1 MKILAIFSLAIVGV
15 FLISVV
21 GRLQPNVARPIGIML
36 ATTLAIGG
44 LALIMPTIES
54 LETLCDIDGYKSG
67 VKIMLK
73 SLGVSIVA
81 SFAADICRDY
91 GEGTVSSAVDLVA
104 KCELVLIAYP
114 LWKNIVEL
122 ALSMLEK

>member
-1 MKILAIFSLAIVGV
+1 MKILALFSLAIVGV

-21 GRLQPNVARPIGIML
+21 DRLQPNVARPIGIML
-36 ATTLAIGG
+36 ATTLVIGG
-44 LALIMPTIES
+44 LALISPTIES
-54 LETLCDIDGYKSG
+54 LETLCDIEGYKGG

-73 SLGVSIVA
+73 SLGVSLA
-81 SFAADICRDY
+81 SSFASDICRDY
-91 GEGTVSSAVDLVA
+91 GEGTVTSAVNFIA

-114 LWKNIVEL
+114 LWKSIVAL

>member
-1 MKILAIFSLAIVGV
+1 MKILALLSLAIAGV

-21 GRLQPNVARPIGIML
+21 GRLQPNIARPIGIML
-36 ATTLAIGG
+36 AVAVAAGG
-44 LALIMPTIES
+44 LALISPMIEG
-54 LETLCDIDGYKSG
+54 LESMCDIDGYKSG
-67 VKIMLK
+67 VKIVLK
-73 SLGVSIVA
+73 SLGVSLVA
-81 SFAADICRDY
+81 SFASDICRDY
-91 GEGTVSSAVDLVA
+91 GEGTVSSAVNFVA